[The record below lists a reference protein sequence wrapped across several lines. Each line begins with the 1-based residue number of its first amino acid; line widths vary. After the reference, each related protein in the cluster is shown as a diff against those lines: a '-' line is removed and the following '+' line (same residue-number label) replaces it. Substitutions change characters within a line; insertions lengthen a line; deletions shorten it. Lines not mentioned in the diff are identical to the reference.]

1 MAAGNLVEEISDNL
15 KLVVDAVKRAGPMAW
30 ALIGLMIV
38 LYINPAQW
46 IWRAWFREDGYYTH
60 GPLIPLV
67 AGWMVLTNKDRLA
80 RLPIKPN
87 WFGLVII
94 VLCSLGFLAST
105 LCHMNPPKYFI
116 FVFYILGLM
125 LLLFGTKITKA
136 LLLPWAFLFF
146 MVPLPD
152 AVIDI
157 FTYQLR
163 IFVTAAAVHLVDPL
177 GWAIV
182 KSGNYIYYPS
192 GETLVVDDVCAGL
205 RSLISLL
212 ALGAIFAYLSKLNP
226 TGKLIL
232 FILSAPVAIVTNII
246 RIFSLVVVAKFW
258 GTKVASGTV
267 HDFSGYAIFV
277 VAFGLLY
284 ALNAILERF
293 FPDND
298 DAEPTAVKSEPQQ
311 EGAG

>member
-105 LCHMNPPKYFI
+105 L
-116 FVFYILGLM
+116 
-125 LLLFGTKITKA
+125 
-136 LLLPWAFLFF
+136 
-146 MVPLPD
+146 
-152 AVIDI
+152 
-157 FTYQLR
+157 
-163 IFVTAAAVHLVDPL
+163 
-177 GWAIV
+177 
-182 KSGNYIYYPS
+182 
-192 GETLVVDDVCAGL
+192 
-205 RSLISLL
+205 
-212 ALGAIFAYLSKLNP
+212 
-226 TGKLIL
+226 
-232 FILSAPVAIVTNII
+232 
-246 RIFSLVVVAKFW
+246 
-258 GTKVASGTV
+258 
-267 HDFSGYAIFV
+267 
-277 VAFGLLY
+277 
-284 ALNAILERF
+284 
-293 FPDND
+293 
-298 DAEPTAVKSEPQQ
+298 
-311 EGAG
+311 